1 MMNRVAFVCVTACAA
16 AIGLFGVTNNTTRA
30 AGARLLGVGE
40 LPDMPLSAVHNG
52 FFRYGLDQIVDDHGV
67 RFGSMG
73 SDIFHD
79 PDDSYNEFWAVTDRG
94 PNGNPGKR
102 TFVVP
107 KFDPVILHIRVS
119 DTITILSALP
129 ILDASGNPV
138 TGLPNVPTFDETP
151 WDFDGSNTIDLNVN
165 GLDTEGIVRTRDGTF
180 WLVDEY
186 SPSLVHVDRDGSV
199 IDRFVPQDSLLATTL
214 ANTPNYRVKKY
225 LPKILNFRR
234 QNRGFEGLA
243 ITPDE
248 TTLFLAVQSPL
259 EYPTRTVGRASRM
272 IRILRFDIRTER
284 VTGEFAYQFDEV
296 CSFLGL
302 AAGCST
308 APDEMKISSMT
319 AITATSL
326 LVDERTDTLA
336 KVYRVDLSNATN
348 ILDSS
353 WDNIAAALTDTTPA
367 LETLT
372 NPASQGITLLPKTLV
387 VDFAPFGL
395 PTKIEGIALVR
406 PDVLAVANDN
416 DFGLVDNATFNANRR
431 LSNDTMVKS
440 KVFFFQLADALK

>member
-1 MMNRVAFVCVTACAA
+1 MTIRAGILRVAMCAA
-16 AIGLFGVTNNTTRA
+16 LALLLVTGSSPRA
-30 AGARLLGVGE
+30 AGARLLGMAE
-40 LPDMPLSAVHNG
+40 LPDMALGAFHNG
-52 FFRYGLDQIVDDHGV
+52 LFGYGIDQIVDDHGV

-79 PDDSYNEFWAVTDRG
+79 PEDSYNEFWTVTDRG

-107 KFDPVILHIRVS
+107 KFDPVILHVRVS
-119 DTITILSALP
+119 DTVTILSALP
-129 ILDASGNPV
+129 ILDAAGNPV
-138 TGLPNVPTFDETP
+138 TGLPNLPTFDETP
-151 WDFDGSNTIDLNVN
+151 WDFDGSTLIDLSPN

-186 SPSLVHVDRDGSV
+186 SPSLVHVDRDGRV
-199 IDRFVPQDSLLATTL
+199 IDRFVPQDSPLATTVT
-214 ANTPNYRVKKY
+214 NSPNYRVKKY

-243 ITPDE
+243 ISPDE
-248 TTLFLAVQSPL
+248 KALFLAVQSPL
-259 EYPTRTVGRASRM
+259 EYPTRTLGRASRM
-272 IRILRFDIRTER
+272 IRILRFDIGAER

-308 APDEMKISSMT
+308 APDEMKISSMS
-319 AITATSL
+319 AINATSL
-326 LVDERTDTLA
+326 LVDERTDTVA
-336 KVYRVDLSNATN
+336 KIYRVDLSSATN
-348 ILDSS
+348 ILGSS
-353 WDNIAAALTDTTPA
+353 WDNVAAAPTDTTPA
-367 LETLT
+367 LETLA

-387 VDFAPFGL
+387 VDLSPFGL
-395 PTKIEGIALVR
+395 PTKIEGISLVR
-406 PDVLAVANDN
+406 PDVLALANDN

-440 KVFFFQLADALK
+440 RIYFFQLADVLK

>member
-1 MMNRVAFVCVTACAA
+1 MTIRAGILRAVTCATVAVLAVTA
-16 AIGLFGVTNNTTRA
+16 INTRA
-30 AGARLLGVGE
+30 AGARLLGMAE
-40 LPDMPLSAVHNG
+40 LPDMALSAVHNALL
-52 FFRYGLDQIVDDHGV
+52 RYGVDQIVDDHGV
-67 RFGSMG
+67 RFGSLG

-107 KFDPVILHIRVS
+107 QFGPVILHVRVS
-119 DTITILSALP
+119 DSITILNALP
-129 ILDASGNPV
+129 ILDASGSPV
-138 TGLPNVPTFDETP
+138 TGLPNLPTFDETP
-151 WDFDGSNTIDLNVN
+151 WDFDGSNQIGLNVN

-186 SPSLVHVDRDGSV
+186 SPSLVHVDRDGRV
-199 IDRFVPQDSLLATTL
+199 IDRFVPQDSPLATTL

-243 ITPDE
+243 ISSDE

-259 EYPTRTVGRASRM
+259 EYPTRTLGRASRM
-272 IRILRFDIRTER
+272 IRILRFDIRAER
-284 VTGEFAYQFDEV
+284 VTGEFAHQFDEV

-302 AAGCST
+302 AAGCTT
-308 APDEMKISSMT
+308 APDEMKISSMS
-319 AITATSL
+319 AINATSL

-336 KVYRVDLSNATN
+336 KIYRVDLSNATN

-353 WDNIAAALTDTTPA
+353 WDNVAASPTDTTPA

-372 NPASQGITLLPKTLV
+372 NPASQGVALLPKTLV
-387 VDFAPFGL
+387 VDLGPFSL
-395 PTKIEGIALVR
+395 PIKIEGISLVR
-406 PDVLAVANDN
+406 PDVLAIANDN
-416 DFGLVDNATFNANRR
+416 DFGLVDNATFSASRR

-440 KVFFFQLADALK
+440 RIYFFQLADVLK

>member
-1 MMNRVAFVCVTACAA
+1 MMNRAGLVCACAA
-16 AIGLFGVTNNTTRA
+16 AVALAASTNSTTRA

-40 LPDMPLSAVHNG
+40 LPDMRLSAVHNAL
-52 FFRYGLDQIVDDHGV
+52 FPYAADQIVDDHGV

-79 PDDSYNEFWAVTDRG
+79 PEDSYNEFWAVTDRG

-107 KFDPVILHIRVS
+107 KFDPVILHVRVS
-119 DTITILSALP
+119 DAVSILSAVP
-129 ILDASGNPV
+129 IRDASGNPV

-151 WDFDGSNTIDLNVN
+151 WDFDGSNVIDANPN
-165 GLDTEGIVRTRDGTF
+165 GLDTEGIVRMRDGTF

-186 SPSLVHVDRDGSV
+186 SPSLVHVDRDGRI
-199 IDRFVPQDSLLATTL
+199 IDRFVPQDSPLATTL

-234 QNRGFEGLA
+234 QNRGFEGVA

-259 EYPTRTVGRASRM
+259 EYPTRALGRASRM
-272 IRILRFDIRTER
+272 IRILRFDITAER

-302 AAGCST
+302 PAGCST
-308 APDEMKISSMT
+308 GPDEMKVSGMS
-319 AITATSL
+319 AINAASL
-326 LVDERTDTLA
+326 LIDERTDTVA
-336 KVYRVDLSNATN
+336 KIYRVDLSNATN
-348 ILDSS
+348 IFDSV
-353 WDNIAAALTDTTPA
+353 WDNVAASPTDTTPA

-372 NPASQGITLLPKTLV
+372 NPATQGVTVLSKTLV
-387 VDFAPFGL
+387 VDLSAFGL

-416 DFGLVDNATFNANRR
+416 DFGIVDNATFNTSRQ
-431 LSNDTMVKS
+431 LTNDTMVKS
-440 KVFFFQLADALK
+440 RIYFFQLADVLR

>member
-1 MMNRVAFVCVTACAA
+1 MMNRAGIVCVTTCAV
-16 AIGLFGVTNNTTRA
+16 AIALVAVTDISTRA
-30 AGARLLGVGE
+30 AGARLLGFAE
-40 LPDMPLSAVHNG
+40 LPDMALSAFHNG
-52 FFRYGLDQIVDDHGV
+52 LFRYGIDQIVDDHGV

-102 TFVVP
+102 TFVAP
-107 KFDPVILHIRVS
+107 QFDPVILHVRVS
-119 DTITILSALP
+119 DTVTILSALP

-151 WDFDGSNTIDLNVN
+151 WDFDGSNIIGLNVN

-186 SPSLVHVDRDGSV
+186 SPSLVHIDRDGHV
-199 IDRFVPQDSLLATTL
+199 IDRFVAQDSPLATAV

-259 EYPTRTVGRASRM
+259 EYPTRTLGRASRM
-272 IRILRFDIRTER
+272 IRILRFDISAER
-284 VTGEFAYQFDEV
+284 ITGEFAYQFDEV

-308 APDEMKISSMT
+308 APDEMKISSMS
-319 AITATSL
+319 AINATSL
-326 LVDERTDTLA
+326 LVDERTDTAA
-336 KVYRVDLSNATN
+336 KIYRVDLSNATN
-348 ILDSS
+348 ILGSS
-353 WDNIAAALTDTTPA
+353 WDSVAAAPTDTTPA

-372 NPASQGITLLPKTLV
+372 NPASQGITLLAKTLV
-387 VDFAPFGL
+387 VDLAPFGL
-395 PTKIEGIALVR
+395 PTKIEGISLVR
-406 PDVLAVANDN
+406 PDVLAIANDN
-416 DFGLVDNATFNANRR
+416 DFGLVDNATFNTNRR
-431 LSNDTMVKS
+431 LSNDTLVKS
-440 KVFFFQLADALK
+440 RIYFFQLADVLK